1 MDLLLGK
8 IVVLHQITEELIE
21 KINTMI
27 IEIVIIDLK
36 DCNKNN
42 KVIIEAEAV
51 MNLEMI
57 GTITD
62 HILEKVILIHLE
74 ALLMIII
81 KEIVID
87 LFEAMVI
94 ETKTMLLDIVMSN
107 VIHLIGRRRLE
118 MNFGNHQ
125 EEVLEDHVYLEVVVA
140 VNLNEEVI
148 MSKKVHQ
155 GRIEVDLQSWMIVV
169 RGKMIL
175 ILEFQIP
182 TIVLYYFFVND
193 HKN

>member
-1 MDLLLGK
+1 
-8 IVVLHQITEELIE
+8 
-21 KINTMI
+21 
-27 IEIVIIDLK
+27 
-36 DCNKNN
+36 
-42 KVIIEAEAV
+42 
-51 MNLEMI
+51 
-57 GTITD
+57 
-62 HILEKVILIHLE
+62 
-74 ALLMIII
+74 MIII

-148 MSKKVHQ
+148 MSKKVDQ

-175 ILEFQIP
+175 ISEFQIP

>member
-8 IVVLHQITEELIE
+8 IVVLHQITEEMIE

-107 VIHLIGRRRLE
+107 VIHLIGRRRRLE

-148 MSKKVHQ
+148 MSKKVVQ

-175 ILEFQIP
+175 ILEF
-182 TIVLYYFFVND
+182 
-193 HKN
+193 

>member
-8 IVVLHQITEELIE
+8 IVVLHQFTEELIE

-62 HILEKVILIHLE
+62 HILEKVILIHFE

-148 MSKKVHQ
+148 MSKKVDQ

-175 ILEFQIP
+175 ISEFQIP

>member
-8 IVVLHQITEELIE
+8 IVVLHQITEEVVE

-27 IEIVIIDLK
+27 LEIVIIDLK

-169 RGKMIL
+169 RGKMI
-175 ILEFQIP
+175 
-182 TIVLYYFFVND
+182 
-193 HKN
+193 